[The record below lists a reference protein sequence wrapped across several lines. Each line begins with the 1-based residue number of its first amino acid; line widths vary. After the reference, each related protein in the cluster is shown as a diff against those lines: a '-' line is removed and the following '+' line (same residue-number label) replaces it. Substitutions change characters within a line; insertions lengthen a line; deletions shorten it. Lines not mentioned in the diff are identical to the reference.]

1 MPPEIAPEDWYFA
14 RIKSAQTIEDLRDVA
29 LNIDYD
35 KWEEEEYTKN
45 EELMRSLR
53 TAWAARKKELES
65 H

>member
-65 H
+65 

>member
-1 MPPEIAPEDWYFA
+1 MAKEVSPEDWYFA
-14 RIKSAQTIEDLRDVA
+14 RIESAQTIEDLRDVA

-53 TAWAARKKELES
+53 TAWAAKKKELES
-65 H
+65 